1 MATVVLLGSLD
12 TKEREYHYV
21 CERLVEAG
29 VTPLLVD
36 FGVLS
41 DPSVKADISAAE
53 VANAAGHSLD
63 ELRSARK
70 EKENRSIA
78 LDVMTEG
85 LIKILDRLRSENRCD
100 AVFGLGGSGGTSVV
114 SAAMRSLPLG
124 VPKLIV
130 STMACGNIGGYVGT
144 KDIAI
149 LYSVTDIAG
158 LNRISRPILRNAA
171 FGIAGMAKHAAAAK
185 EDTSKPLIAVTM
197 FGITT
202 PCALQIIEGLEKA
215 GFETTV
221 FHTNGSGKAMEEL
234 IDKGLIDGVIDMTTK
249 ELTDHTFGGAFGA
262 GPHRLE
268 AAGRMGIPQV
278 VIPGGLEVCN
288 FGPRDTVPARFDTP
302 ERKIIIHNPFVCA
315 ARINM
320 EESQQIGAL
329 FAAKVNAAK
338 GPTAVLIPLDGK
350 DRYQEPPDGPWID
363 KEKDE
368 AMFCAIRGN
377 LRNDIPLREL
387 DLYIND
393 PLFAEAAVQAFIT
406 LWDGYKKHE
415 AGNAN

>member
-1 MATVVLLGSLD
+1 
-12 TKEREYHYV
+12 
-21 CERLVEAG
+21 VEEA

-36 FGVLS
+36 FGVLA
-41 DPSVKADISAAE
+41 DPAVNADISSAE
-53 VANAAGHSLD
+53 VARAAGNSL
-63 ELRSARK
+63 EALRSARK
-70 EKENRSIA
+70 EKDSRAIA
-78 LDVMTEG
+78 MDVMTAG
-85 LIKILDRLRSENRCD
+85 LIKILERLRLENRCD

-130 STMACGNIGGYVGT
+130 STMATGNIGGYVGT

-171 FGIAGMAKHAAAAK
+171 SAIAGMAKHVATGH
-185 EDTSKPLIAVTM
+185 EDTSKPLVAVTM

-202 PCALQIIEGLEKA
+202 PCALRIIECLEEA

-221 FHTNGSGKAMEEL
+221 FHANGSGKAMEEL
-234 IDKGLIDGVIDMTTK
+234 IDHGLVNGVIDMTTK
-249 ELTDHTFGGAFGA
+249 ELTDDTFGGAFGA

-288 FGPRDTVPARFDTP
+288 FGPRETVPAKFSTP
-302 ERKIIIHNPFVCA
+302 DRKIIIHNPFVCA
-315 ARINM
+315 ARLNK

-338 GPTAVLIPLDGK
+338 GPTEVLIPLEGK

-368 AMFCAIRGN
+368 AMFHAIRTN
-377 LRNDIPLREL
+377 LRKDIPLEEL
-387 DLYIND
+387 ELYIND
-393 PLFAEAAVQAFIT
+393 PRFAEAAVRAFIG
-406 LWDGYKKHE
+406 LWQTAKKEPAPH
-415 AGNAN
+415 AD

>member
-12 TKEREYHYV
+12 TKGREYRFV

-29 VTPLLVD
+29 VTPVLVD

-41 DPSVKADISAAE
+41 DPTVKTDISAAE
-53 VANAAGHSLD
+53 VAAAAGHTLE
-63 ELRSARK
+63 ELRLARK
-70 EKENRSIA
+70 EKDNRAVA
-78 LDVMTEG
+78 LDVMTAG
-85 LIKILDRLRSENRCD
+85 LISILDRLRSENRCD

-114 SAAMRSLPLG
+114 SAAMQSLPLG

-130 STMACGNIGGYVGT
+130 STMACGNIGGYIGT

-171 FGIAGMAKHAAAAK
+171 FGIAGMAKHAALGH

-202 PCALQIIEGLEKA
+202 PCGLRIIECLEDA

-249 ELTDHTFGGAFGA
+249 ELTDDTFGGAFGA

-268 AAGRMGIPQV
+268 AAGKKGIPQL

-288 FGPRDTVPARFDTP
+288 FGPRDTVPEKFTTP
-302 ERKIIIHNPFVCA
+302 DRKLIIHNPFVCA
-315 ARINM
+315 SRINK

-329 FAAKVNAAK
+329 FAAKVNAAQ
-338 GPTAVLIPLDGK
+338 GPTAVLIPLEGK

-363 KEKDE
+363 KDKDE
-368 AMFCAIRGN
+368 AMFHAIRTN
-377 LRNDIPLREL
+377 LRKDIPLQEL
-387 DLYIND
+387 ELYIND
-393 PLFAEAAVQAFIT
+393 PRFAEAAVETFIK
-406 LWDGYKKHE
+406 LWEVAKKDKAGDG
-415 AGNAN
+415 N